1 MMIHK
6 IVSAATIAMA
16 TVPMIALTANM
27 ALADSEP
34 SKITVFNQGG
44 YVADYQVSYIL
55 EGKKKSVTTRKL
67 RLGQKQTFKI
77 PSGSNNIRV
86 RGQVYTGLLWEP
98 KRLIFEKTYSTAPSE
113 VCFKTYGTTLAAKWD
128 NQCSAD
134 F

>member
-1 MMIHK
+1 MIIRK
-6 IVSAATIAMA
+6 IVSAATIAIV

-55 EGKKKSVTTRKL
+55 DGKKKSVTTRQL
-67 RLGQKQTFKI
+67 RLGQKQTFKV
-77 PSGSNNIRV
+77 PAGSSNVRV
-86 RGQVYTGLLWEP
+86 RGQVYTGLAWER
-98 KRLIFEKTYSTAPSE
+98 KRLIFEKTYSTAPAE

-128 NQCSAD
+128 NECRAD